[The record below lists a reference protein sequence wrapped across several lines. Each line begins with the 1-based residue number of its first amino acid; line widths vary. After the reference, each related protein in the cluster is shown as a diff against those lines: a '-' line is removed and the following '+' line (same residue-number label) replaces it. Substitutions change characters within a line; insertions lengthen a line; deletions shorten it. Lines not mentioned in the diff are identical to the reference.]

1 MTERGLLLA
10 LRRELHRVAQPA
22 KAKPMQAYMKS
33 DMPYHGVPTPIADK
47 VFKSVLNAV
56 EFPDPEAWQRAI
68 LYIWR
73 NARFRE
79 ERYAAI
85 ALARQRRF
93 AKYQTIESLPMF
105 EEMIVTGAWW
115 DFVDTIAAHGIG
127 GLLRT
132 NTRPM
137 RRAMLQWSRSTNMW
151 KRRTS
156 ILCQLT
162 FKQDTDLTLLYACI
176 EPSIGSK
183 EFFLRKA
190 IGWALR
196 QYAWTNPGEIRRYVA
211 ENAGRLSPLSQ
222 REALKNIKRSRPDR

>member
-1 MTERGLLLA
+1 MTDRALSLA
-10 LRRELHRVAQPA
+10 LRRELHRVAQPE

-47 VFKSVLNAV
+47 VFRSVLAPLEFADSESWRGAV
-56 EFPDPEAWQRAI
+56 
-68 LYIWR
+68 LYLWR

-79 ERYAAI
+79 ERYGAI

-93 AKYQTIESLPMF
+93 EAYQTIDALPMY
-105 EEMIVTGAWW
+105 EEMIVNGAWW
-115 DFVDTIAAHGIG
+115 EFVDTIAAHEIG
-127 GLLRT
+127 GLLRANKSSMSRT
-132 NTRPM
+132 MTR
-137 RRAMLQWSRSTNMW
+137 WSRSSDMW

-162 FKQDTDLTLLYACI
+162 FKEDTDLKLLYACI
-176 EPSIGSK
+176 EPSMDST

-196 QYAWTNPGEIRRYVA
+196 QYAWTNPAEVRRYVRK
-211 ENAGRLSPLSQ
+211 NATRLNPLSR
-222 REALKNIKRSRPDR
+222 REALKNL